1 MKKRITNTITKSPSM
16 SKEEQDILNSFEAG
30 EWVPISSSDKKKKLD
45 LYRKAA
51 SKTLSKNKRIN
62 IRLNQIDLDSIQR
75 KAFEE
80 GLPYQTLISSLIHK
94 FVTGK
99 LVEK

>member
-1 MKKRITNTITKSPSM
+1 MKRKNLSSVTKSTSM

-30 EWVPISSSDKKKKLD
+30 EWVPISPSDKKKKLD
-45 LYRKAA
+45 LYKKAA

-75 KAFEE
+75 RAFEE

>member
-1 MKKRITNTITKSPSM
+1 MKKKNISSVTKSTSM
-16 SKEEQDILNSFEAG
+16 SQEEQDILNSFEAG

-45 LYRKAA
+45 LFKKAA

-75 KAFEE
+75 RAFEE